1 MLIRQKMEKNV
12 AVIFDMDGVLVDSN
26 PYHKV
31 ALIQFCAKYGYSLS
45 DTELV
50 EKIYGRTN
58 KEWLTNLFGV
68 LTPAQ
73 LLQYAEEKEL
83 IYRQLHQADIKPVKG
98 LIPFLN
104 LLEENHIPKAIGTS
118 APRGNV
124 DFILSHTATEKYFP
138 VILHDTFVTRGK
150 PDPEIYLKA
159 IATLKMPAEKCIV
172 IEDSLSGIAAGK
184 ASGAKVIGIT
194 TTHTREE
201 MQHTDWIIDDFDDLS
216 LTILEKIVA
225 S

>member
-1 MLIRQKMEKNV
+1 
-12 AVIFDMDGVLVDSN
+12 MDGVLVDSN

-31 ALIQFCAKYGYSLS
+31 ALVEFCARYGHTLS
-45 DTELV
+45 ETELL
-50 EKIYGRTN
+50 EKVYGRTN
-58 KEWLTNLFGV
+58 KEWLTNLFGP

-73 LLQYAEEKEL
+73 LAQYTEEKESL
-83 IYRQLHQADIKPVKG
+83 YRQLHQPYIEPVKG
-98 LIPFLN
+98 LIRFLEM
-104 LLEENHIPKAIGTS
+104 LEEKNIPKAIGTS

-124 DFILSHTATEKYFP
+124 DFILGSTATANYFP
-138 VILHDTFVTRGK
+138 HILHDTFVTRGK

-159 IATLKMPAEKCIV
+159 IDTLKMPAAQCIV

-201 MQHTDWIIDDFDDLS
+201 MPHTDWVINDFDDLD
-216 LTILEKIVA
+216 LAILERIV
-225 S
+225 SSGN